1 MIVMTVSF
9 NVSSRFLIAA
19 HKMVVVVVVVTC
31 LDSGS
36 WLRRPYCLSSSASTV
51 QC

>member
-19 HKMVVVVVVVTC
+19 HKMVVVVVVTC